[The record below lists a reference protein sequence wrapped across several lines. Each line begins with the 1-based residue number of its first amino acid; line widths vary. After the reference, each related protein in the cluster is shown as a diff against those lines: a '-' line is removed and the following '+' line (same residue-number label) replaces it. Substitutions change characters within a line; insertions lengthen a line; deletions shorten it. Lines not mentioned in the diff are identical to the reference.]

1 MENNLE
7 IDVKNAKAL
16 GLSYGKYKAL
26 TFNPNAVP
34 IKKEKGGKICPV
46 CGGTVKPPMIR
57 CCSKECAEIR
67 RKQRRNAKRVGGS
80 NVYT

>member
-26 TFNPNAVP
+26 TFDPNAVP
-34 IKKEKGGKICPV
+34 AKKKEDGKICPV
-46 CGGTVKPPMIR
+46 CGGIVKPPR
-57 CCSKECAEIR
+57 FKVCSDECLEIR
-67 RKQRRNAKRVGGS
+67 KKELRRVKREGGGNA
-80 NVYT
+80 NP